1 MCAAKVLSLQQP
13 PSQGCPRWETCFPW
27 SGEGN
32 HTPSSCQGPQAV
44 VAHLPSRI
52 ETLLLVKG
60 TVWTST
66 WQANSCTLFK
76 SLLLSSRSNC
86 LHP

>member
-1 MCAAKVLSLQQP
+1 MEDKPGALEYCAPKVLSLQQP
-13 PSQGCPRWETCFPW
+13 PSQGCPRFVLPGT
-27 SGEGN
+27 
-32 HTPSSCQGPQAV
+32 QAV
-44 VAHLPSRI
+44 VAHSPSRI
-52 ETLLLVKG
+52 ETLLLVKD